1 MTDTSSELM
10 YAIALSNIPE
20 VGSIIGHKLI
30 SMMGSA
36 QNVLTADKKILVN
49 YEHLPLYLADNIIKN
64 KNTALQKAENEI
76 LFMQKNNI
84 SALLYNDDDYPDR
97 LRQCPDAPLV
107 LFSRGNFNA
116 NAQHCLAIVG
126 TRKCTPYGINS
137 TKMIVEQLAE
147 YNPLIIS
154 GLALGIDTAAH
165 QAALENN
172 LSTVGILG
180 HGLKFIFPASN
191 RGLAKRMLD
200 HGGVMTE
207 FTSDTCGDA
216 FNFPRRNRI
225 IAGMADAIIV
235 IEAHARGGALITANL
250 GFSYARDVF
259 ALPGKATDT
268 ASAGCN
274 NLIKNNKAALITS
287 GDDIAGLMNWI
298 GKNKRKNKKNE
309 LQQLLINFDPTEQ
322 SILQALQQNEG
333 INIDELA
340 LITDIDHLTL
350 ANVLLSLELQGY
362 IVCMPGKKYYL
373 HLQ

>member
-1 MTDTSSELM
+1 MDTASELL
-10 YAIALSNIPE
+10 YSIALSNIPA
-20 VGSIIGHKLI
+20 VGTMISRKLI

-36 QNVLTADKKILVN
+36 QNILSTDKKTLVN
-49 YEHLPLYLADNIIKN
+49 YEHIPLHLADNIIKS
-64 KNTALQKAENEI
+64 KADALQKAEEEI
-76 LFMQKNNI
+76 SFMEKNNI
-84 SALLYNDDDYPDR
+84 SALLYNDKAYPDR
-97 LRQCPDAPLV
+97 LKQCPDAPLV
-107 LFSRGNFNA
+107 LFARGNFDA
-116 NAQHCLAIVG
+116 NAKHCISIVG
-126 TRKCTPYGINS
+126 TRKCTAYGINS

-154 GLALGIDTAAH
+154 GLALGIDAAAH

-172 LSTVGILG
+172 LATIGILG
-180 HGLKFIFPASN
+180 HGLKFIYPASN

-200 HGGVMTE
+200 NGGVMTE
-207 FTSDTCGDA
+207 FTSDTNGDA

-225 IAGMADAIIV
+225 IAGMSDAIIV

-250 GFSYARDVF
+250 AFSYDRDVF
-259 ALPGKATDT
+259 ALPGKVSDA

-287 GDDIAGLMNWI
+287 GEDIANMMNWI
-298 GKNKRKNKKNE
+298 GKHKRKNKKNE
-309 LQQLLINFDPTEQ
+309 IQQLLINFEPTEQ
-322 SILQALQQNEG
+322 SIIQALQQKEG